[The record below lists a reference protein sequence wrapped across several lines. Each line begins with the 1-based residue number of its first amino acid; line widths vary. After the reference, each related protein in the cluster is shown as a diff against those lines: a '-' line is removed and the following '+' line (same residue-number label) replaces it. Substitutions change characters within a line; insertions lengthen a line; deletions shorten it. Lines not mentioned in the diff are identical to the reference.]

1 MSLRTTGTANWT
13 SHCGGNFGFIDTFIR
28 EKANLGYLRRV
39 TEQRLN
45 SEVLDAY
52 HYIQDVS
59 ANESAELLQ
68 SQQDAIKSANQAVL
82 DRENINPDDGI
93 PAYVSNQLIPDIS
106 ELDMADCMMIED
118 QRRSYLSEF
127 YDAVRKDGFYSYLSD
142 DVKAELNADS
152 FSFDTYDKAMMEQ
165 EAYEMQ
171 KADDAKKKSMVKPNR
186 DYSKGFEEDEHGNL
200 IDDGYGF
207 DDDL

>member
-28 EKANLGYLRRV
+28 EKANLGYLRRG
-39 TEQRLN
+39 TEHRLN
-45 SEVLDAY
+45 AEVLDAY
-52 HYIQDVS
+52 HYIQDFS

-82 DRENINPDDGI
+82 DRENINPNDGI
-93 PAYVSNQLIPDIS
+93 PAYVSNQLVPDIS

>member
-13 SHCGGNFGFIDTFIR
+13 SHCGGNFSFIDTFVR
-28 EKANLGYLRRV
+28 EKANLGYLRRG
-39 TEQRLN
+39 TEKRLN
-45 SEVLDAY
+45 AEVLDAY

-82 DRENINPDDGI
+82 DRENINPNDGI

-127 YDAVRKDGFYSYLSD
+127 YDAVRKDGFDSYLSD

-165 EAYEMQ
+165 EAYEMR
-171 KADDAKKKSMVKPNR
+171 KADDAKKKLMVKPNR

>member
-28 EKANLGYLRRV
+28 EKANLGYLRRG

-45 SEVLDAY
+45 AEVLDAY
-52 HYIQDVS
+52 YYIQDVS

-93 PAYVSNQLIPDIS
+93 PAYVLNQLIPDIS

>member
-28 EKANLGYLRRV
+28 EKANLGYLRRE
-39 TEQRLN
+39 TEKRLN
-45 SEVLDAY
+45 AEVLDAY

-82 DRENINPDDGI
+82 DRENINPNDGI

-127 YDAVRKDGFYSYLSD
+127 YDAVRKDGFDSYLSD

>member
-1 MSLRTTGTANWT
+1 MSLRITGTANWT

-28 EKANLGYLRRV
+28 EKANLGYLRRG

-52 HYIQDVS
+52 HYIQDFS

-82 DRENINPDDGI
+82 DRENINPNDGI
-93 PAYVSNQLIPDIS
+93 PAYVSNQLVPDIS

-152 FSFDTYDKAMMEQ
+152 FSFDTYDKAMMKQ

>member
-28 EKANLGYLRRV
+28 EKANLGYLRRG

-45 SEVLDAY
+45 AEVLDSY

-82 DRENINPDDGI
+82 DRENINPNDGI

-171 KADDAKKKSMVKPNR
+171 KADDAKKKSMLKPNR

>member
-28 EKANLGYLRRV
+28 EKANLGYLRRG

-93 PAYVSNQLIPDIS
+93 PAYVSNQLVPDIS

-165 EAYEMQ
+165 EAYEMK
-171 KADDAKKKSMVKPNR
+171 KADDAKKKSMLKSNR

>member
-28 EKANLGYLRRV
+28 EKANLGYLRRR

-45 SEVLDAY
+45 AEVLDAY

-59 ANESAELLQ
+59 ANESAELLH

-127 YDAVRKDGFYSYLSD
+127 YDAVRKDGFDSYLSE
-142 DVKAELNADS
+142 DVKAELNSDS

-171 KADDAKKKSMVKPNR
+171 KADDAKKKSMLKPNR

>member
-13 SHCGGNFGFIDTFIR
+13 SHCGGNFSFIDTFIR
-28 EKANLGYLRRV
+28 EKANLGYLRRG

-82 DRENINPDDGI
+82 DRENINPNDGI

-127 YDAVRKDGFYSYLSD
+127 YDAVRKDGFDSYLSE
-142 DVKAELNADS
+142 DVKAELNSDS
-152 FSFDTYDKAMMEQ
+152 FSFDIYDKAMMEQ

-171 KADDAKKKSMVKPNR
+171 KADDAKKKSMLKPNR

>member
-1 MSLRTTGTANWT
+1 MDLCTTGTANWT
-13 SHCGGNFGFIDTFIR
+13 SHCGGNFSFIDTFIR
-28 EKANLGYLRRV
+28 EKANLGYLRRG

-59 ANESAELLQ
+59 AKESAELLQ
-68 SQQDAIKSANQAVL
+68 SRCDEIESANQSVL
-82 DRENINPDDGI
+82 DRENINPNDGI
-93 PAYVSNQLIPDIS
+93 PAYVSNQLLPDIS
-106 ELDMADCMMIED
+106 ELDMTDRMMIEE
-118 QRRSYLSEF
+118 QRRNYLSEF
-127 YDAVRKDGFYSYLSD
+127 YDAVRKDGFDSYLSD
-142 DVKAELNADS
+142 EVKDELNSDS

-171 KADDAKKKSMVKPNR
+171 QAENIKKKSMIKPNR

>member
-28 EKANLGYLRRV
+28 EKANLGYLRRG
-39 TEQRLN
+39 TEQRLY
-45 SEVLDAY
+45 SDVLDAY

-82 DRENINPDDGI
+82 DRENINPNDGI
-93 PAYVSNQLIPDIS
+93 PAYVSNQLVPDIS

-171 KADDAKKKSMVKPNR
+171 KADDAKKKSMVKSNR

>member
-28 EKANLGYLRRV
+28 EKANLGYLRRG

-82 DRENINPDDGI
+82 DRENINPNDGI
-93 PAYVSNQLIPDIS
+93 PAYVSNQLVPDIS

-171 KADDAKKKSMVKPNR
+171 KADDAKKKSMVKSNR

>member
-13 SHCGGNFGFIDTFIR
+13 SHCGGNFGFIDAFIR
-28 EKANLGYLRRV
+28 EKANLGYLRRG

-68 SQQDAIKSANQAVL
+68 SQQDAIESANQAVL
-82 DRENINPDDGI
+82 DRENINSSDGI
-93 PAYVSNQLIPDIS
+93 PAYVSNQLLPSIS
-106 ELDMADCMMIED
+106 ELDMTDSVRIEE
-118 QRRSYLSEF
+118 QRRQYLSEF
-127 YDAVRKDGFYSYLSD
+127 YDAVRKDGFDSYLSD
-142 DVKAELNADS
+142 DVKEVLNSDS
-152 FSFDTYDKAMMEQ
+152 FSFDTYNQAMMEQ

-186 DYSKGFEEDEHGNL
+186 DYSKGFEADEHGNL

>member
-1 MSLRTTGTANWT
+1 MNLRTTGTANWT
-13 SHCGGNFGFIDTFIR
+13 SHCGGNFGFIDAFIR
-28 EKANLGYLRRV
+28 EKANLGYLRRG
-39 TEQRLN
+39 TERRLN

-68 SQQDAIKSANQAVL
+68 SRQDAIAFANQAVL
-82 DRENINPDDGI
+82 DRENINPNDGI
-93 PAYVSNQLIPDIS
+93 PAYVSNQLLPGIS

-127 YDAVRKDGFYSYLSD
+127 YDAVRKDGFDSYLSD
-142 DVKAELNADS
+142 DVKEVLNSDS
-152 FSFDTYDKAMMEQ
+152 FSFDTYNQAMMEQ

-186 DYSKGFEEDEHGNL
+186 DYSKGFEADEHGNL

>member
-28 EKANLGYLRRV
+28 EKANLGYLRRG

-52 HYIQDVS
+52 RYIQDVS

>member
-28 EKANLGYLRRV
+28 EKANLGYLRRG

-45 SEVLDAY
+45 ADVLDAY
-52 HYIQDVS
+52 HYIQSVS

-68 SQQDAIKSANQAVL
+68 SRQDEIAFANHAVL
-82 DRENINPDDGI
+82 DRENINPKDGI
-93 PAYVSNQLIPDIS
+93 PAYVSNQLLPSIS
-106 ELDMADCMMIED
+106 ELDMTDIVRIEE
-118 QRRSYLSEF
+118 QRRQYLSEF
-127 YDAVRKDGFYSYLSD
+127 YDAVRKDGFDSYLSD
-142 DVKAELNADS
+142 DVKEVLNSDS
-152 FSFDTYDKAMMEQ
+152 FSFDTYDKAMTEQ

>member
-13 SHCGGNFGFIDTFIR
+13 SHCGGNFSFIDTFIR
-28 EKANLGYLRRV
+28 EKANLGYLRRG
-39 TEQRLN
+39 TEKRLN
-45 SEVLDAY
+45 AEVLDAY

-68 SQQDAIKSANQAVL
+68 SQQDAIKSANQTVL
-82 DRENINPDDGI
+82 DRENINPNDGI

-106 ELDMADCMMIED
+106 ELDMVDCMMIED

-127 YDAVRKDGFYSYLSD
+127 YDAVRKDGFDSYLSD

-165 EAYEMQ
+165 EVYEMR